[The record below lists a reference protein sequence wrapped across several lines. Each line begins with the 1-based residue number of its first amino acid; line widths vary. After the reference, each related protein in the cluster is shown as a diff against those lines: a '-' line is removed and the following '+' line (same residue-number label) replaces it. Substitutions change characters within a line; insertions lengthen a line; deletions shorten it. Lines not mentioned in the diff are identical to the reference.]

1 MLRRKNIRFL
11 KHYPKGTLRL
21 WWDDD
26 DQDVKEYK
34 SKDKE
39 KQNWLCRNL
48 CTRLNIELADEN
60 FRLTDDDI
68 DAILCSLAAVS
79 TVNEVWTE
87 DDLKR
92 RLKERTQAM

>member
-1 MLRRKNIRFL
+1 
-11 KHYPKGTLRL
+11 
-21 WWDDD
+21 
-26 DQDVKEYK
+26 
-34 SKDKE
+34 
-39 KQNWLCRNL
+39 
-48 CTRLNIELADEN
+48 LADEN